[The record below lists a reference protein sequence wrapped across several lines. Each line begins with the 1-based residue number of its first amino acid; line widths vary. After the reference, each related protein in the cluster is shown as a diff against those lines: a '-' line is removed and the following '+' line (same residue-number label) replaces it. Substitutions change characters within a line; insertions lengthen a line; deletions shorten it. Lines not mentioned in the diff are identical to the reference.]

1 MLLKNSSFMLKL
13 VAFEETNQY
22 LPITFFFDNSDRVL
36 HTAVRQKVKSRNHG
50 SHVCFEQL
58 PSQHY

>member
-1 MLLKNSSFMLKL
+1 MGGKEATMLLKNSSFMLKL

-36 HTAVRQKVKSRNHG
+36 HTAVR
-50 SHVCFEQL
+50 
-58 PSQHY
+58 